1 MKQGHTY
8 TNIILG
14 LFIAA
19 VVCYFGYYL
28 YSANYEPL
36 RTVTAIEYEA
46 GSGCYT
52 TGFVVRDETVIAQE
66 HEITA
71 LSVSEGDRVASG
83 QTIAIG
89 YESTDAQDRQ
99 NRIAQVEHELEQ
111 LDYAQA
117 FSSDASEQAEL
128 EAQIE
133 TNLQAMSQAVARR
146 DMNACVDR
154 SAAVKGLVLRWASS
168 EEDLADL
175 TQRIAALQAERNSL
189 MAQAAAETDTVASP
203 GSGSF
208 SGSVDGFETVLT
220 PAALPELTV
229 KRLQELKPD
238 SDTEG
243 ALGKLIHGSTW
254 YYVTAVDAGYLS
266 SVRLG
271 DRLPVSF
278 SSSIYEELP
287 MKVEQIGKD
296 EDGKQLLV
304 LSCDR
309 FMQEV
314 TLLREQSATVVF
326 SSCSGLRVPKEAIR
340 VTEDRRTGVYVL
352 EAGAA
357 EWKYVTLLHDNGES
371 YVVELDKSST
381 DNLWPGDEVL
391 ITAEE
396 LYDGKVVVQG

>member
-8 TNIILG
+8 INIVLG

-46 GSGCYT
+46 GSGSYT

-66 HEITA
+66 YEITA
-71 LSVSEGDRVASG
+71 LTVSEGERVASG

-89 YESTDAQDRQ
+89 YDSEDAQDRQ
-99 NRIAQVEHELEQ
+99 SRIAQLEHELEQ
-111 LDYAQA
+111 LGYAQS

-133 TNLQAMSQAVARR
+133 SNLQAMSRSVARR

-154 SAAVKGLVLRWASS
+154 SAAVKGLVLRQASS

-175 TQRIAALQAERNSL
+175 SQRIAALNAERISL
-189 MAQAAAETDTVASP
+189 MEQSAAETTTVTAP
-203 GSGSF
+203 DSGSF
-208 SGSVDGFETVLT
+208 SGSVDGYEGVLT
-220 PAALPELTV
+220 PASLQEMTLS
-229 KRLQELKPD
+229 RLQRLEPGTQ
-238 SDTEG
+238 TEG
-243 ALGKLIHGSTW
+243 VLGKLIHGSTW
-254 YYVTAVDAGYLS
+254 YYITAVDSQSLG
-266 SVRLG
+266 SVRAG
-271 DRLPVSF
+271 DKLPVSF
-278 SSSIYEELP
+278 ASSIYDDLT
-287 MKVEQIGKD
+287 MKVERIGKP
-296 EDGKQLLV
+296 ENGKQILV
-304 LSCDR
+304 LSYDR
-309 FMQEV
+309 YMQDV

-326 SSCSGLRVPKEAIR
+326 SSCAGLRVPKEAIR

-357 EWKYVTLLHDNGES
+357 EWKFVDLLHDNGES
-371 YVVELDKSST
+371 YVVKLDKSST
-381 DNLWPGDEVL
+381 DNLWPGDEIL

-396 LYDGKVVVQG
+396 LYDGKVVVQE